1 MVKKYD
7 IFETER
13 LILRATEESDADLV
27 LKILNTP
34 KWTRYIGDR
43 NVHSLDEAA
52 MYIKERML
60 PQYNRLGYG
69 NYCMIRKSDQVK
81 MGLCGL
87 YDREGLES
95 VDIGFAILPEFEGQG
110 YTYEASSF
118 MLDLGFN
125 TFGLSKIQGI
135 TSKIN
140 IASQNLLQKLG
151 LESMGE
157 VSLPNDEEEVLLY
170 QKTLI

>member
-1 MVKKYD
+1 
-7 IFETER
+7 
-13 LILRATEESDADLV
+13 
-27 LKILNTP
+27 
-34 KWTRYIGDR
+34 
-43 NVHSLDEAA
+43 
-52 MYIKERML
+52 
-60 PQYNRLGYG
+60 
-69 NYCMIRKSDQVK
+69 MIRKSDQVK

-135 TSKIN
+135 TSKVN

-170 QKTLI
+170 QKTSN